1 MCASDTLQLLQSPA
15 PGAAFFTT
23 VKLLGLFRVPEEEHA
38 EMARV
43 GSMNKGTVFF
53 KGFTGSKY
61 RVFYY
66 VEALD
71 FSCKSFMTVGLKM
84 NL

>member
-15 PGAAFFTT
+15 PGAAFFATAE
-23 VKLLGLFRVPEEEHA
+23 LPGLICVVEEEHA

-43 GSMNKGTVFF
+43 GSVNKGTVFF
-53 KGFTGSKY
+53 KGCTGSKY
-61 RVFYY
+61 RLFYY

-71 FSCKSFMTVGLKM
+71 FNCKPFMTLGLNM